1 MRWCSW
7 SVKER
12 RTELGKGV
20 VGVLLGGL
28 SPEREVSLASGEAVA
43 QALAEAGW
51 SVRRYDHGL
60 GPESDTSVAERL
72 LTALTDGPFA
82 DVAVV
87 FNALHG
93 GAGEDGRIQALLELA
108 GMPYTGTGPL
118 GSALSMDKWLTKLL
132 ARSAGVGVP
141 DGEVWERRDPTPVTT
156 LAAAW
161 GTRLGWPLV
170 VKPVDQGSTVG
181 FSLVEEAEDLATA
194 LEAAAVFGARVL
206 VENFVPG
213 REVTVAVVDGT
224 ALPVVEIVPSHGVYD
239 YDCKYTPGLSS
250 YHCPAELEAGTVREL
265 QTAALTMFEQLL
277 NRDYSRMDFRLDPQ
291 GRPFLLEAN
300 TLPGFTSTS
309 LVPKAAAAAGIS
321 FPGLCD
327 RLVTAAVARGTG
339 R

>member
-1 MRWCSW
+1 
-7 SVKER
+7 
-12 RTELGKGV
+12 LGKGV

-43 QALAEAGW
+43 QALAEVGW

-60 GPESDTSVAERL
+60 GSESDASVAERL
-72 LTALTDGPFA
+72 LEALTDGPFA
-82 DVAVV
+82 DVEVV

-93 GAGEDGRIQALLELA
+93 GAGEDGRIQALFELA
-108 GMPYTGTGPL
+108 GIPYTGTGPL

-141 DGEVWERRDPTPVTT
+141 DGVVWERRDPTSVTT

-194 LEAAAVFGARVL
+194 LEAAAVFGTRVL

-213 REVTVAVVDGT
+213 REVTVAVVDNT

-250 YHCPAELEAGTVREL
+250 YHCPADLETGTVREL

-327 RLVTAAVARGTG
+327 RLVTAAMARGTD